1 MQDDSSPLVAIAS
14 FETAFE
20 AHLALGLLQA
30 EGLPAVIADEHMV
43 SLYSAL
49 TYAVGG
55 VRLLVREPHMARA
68 RAILAARQ
76 RGDYRIDELPDQDD
90 SGPGGSFSS

>member
-1 MQDDSSPLVAIAS
+1 MSNESSPLVEVAS
-14 FETAFE
+14 FETPFD

-30 EGLPAVIADEHMV
+30 EGLRAVIADEHMGSV
-43 SLYSAL
+43 YSAL

-55 VRLLVREPHMARA
+55 VRLLVRAPHVARA

-76 RGDYRIDELPDQDD
+76 RGDYRIDELPD
-90 SGPGGSFSS
+90 GEAEKP